1 MRVHVDVSKCQGH
14 NRCVV
19 VAPGL
24 FEIDEMGTASPVGD
38 GQIPAGREAD
48 AQLAV
53 ENCPEYAVSVT
64 DD

>member
-1 MRVHVDVSKCQGH
+1 M
-14 NRCVV
+14 V

-24 FEIDEMGTASPVGD
+24 FEIDEMGTAAPAD
-38 GQIPAGREAD
+38 GGVVPDGREGD

-53 ENCPEYAVSVT
+53 ENCPEFAVTIT